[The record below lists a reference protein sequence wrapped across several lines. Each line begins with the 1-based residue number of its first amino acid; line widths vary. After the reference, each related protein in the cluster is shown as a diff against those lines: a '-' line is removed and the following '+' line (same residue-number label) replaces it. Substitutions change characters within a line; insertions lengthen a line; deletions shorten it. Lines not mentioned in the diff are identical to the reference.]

1 MIRSPA
7 NKMLKERQMTFATV
21 RRISLMIPALA
32 VTFGVAGMNS
42 AIAQPKTAAGTTKAK
57 TERPKS
63 KTLMGTFSQAD
74 ATAVKIKGKT
84 EEVSYSLVPSTV
96 YWRAQ
101 RGVSPADLKVGETV
115 RMNLPGTD
123 DVARVESLS
132 PLTFKFGED
141 ATLIYGQPARMKFER
156 ITKITATDIV
166 VGQTGKVAGN
176 VYPDGRIEA
185 REVWVE
191 VEPEKKNT
199 KKE

>member
-1 MIRSPA
+1 M
-7 NKMLKERQMTFATV
+7 
-21 RRISLMIPALA
+21 SLIIPALA
-32 VTFGVAGMNS
+32 ATFGIAGMNPVT
-42 AIAQPKTAAGTTKAK
+42 AQPKTAAGTAK
-57 TERPKS
+57 TKTEKPKS

-74 ATAVKIKGKT
+74 ATAVKVKGKT

-141 ATLIYGQPARMKFER
+141 ATLIYGKPARMKFER

-166 VGQTGKVAGN
+166 AGQTGKVAGN

-191 VEPEKKNT
+191 VESEKKAAP
-199 KKE
+199 KK